1 MAIIMVSMQPGIQPR
16 ANITNIQQAGVTVN
30 FLLSPKKTLLKYA
43 EKLP

>member
-16 ANITNIQQAGVTVN
+16 ANIQQAGVTVN